1 IALACIPLRFI
12 NTISGDTIMCERWT
26 DTAGTYACNI
36 PFGTYELTPLIGDF
50 TSGDTLT
57 PTCPASGT
65 STITVS
71 SGGVISDFAF
81 ECAKTDYFDAFINAS
96 ANGFVPGDTSLLT
109 IWSGDWFKG
118 FRNSC
123 FARSTT
129 ITLTLDP
136 DLSYVSSYDGTAPTS
151 VSGSVITWALTGA
164 NLNNF
169 RSRIKVATAT
179 SVKLGDTLCSVA
191 HVDTAVGFPD
201 PDLSN
206 NTHHYCR
213 LAGVSSDPNMKEVN
227 PAGKGSAGFIAANVP
242 MTYTIHFQN
251 TGTAP
256 ARGITVIDTL
266 PATLDAASFHLLSST
281 HNCLLYKDGPVL
293 RFRFNDIYL
302 PDSGTDYYGSMGSVT
317 YAIRQAPGLVPGD
330 EIKNRAAIYF
340 DYNEAII
347 TNYTL
352 NTIEFPTRIAAG
364 DAVKARIFPNPA
376 HTEINI
382 ECGTD
387 CSASITDMLGRI
399 VVPRQSSPARQL
411 TIPVINI
418 PAGLYLLQISDDKG
432 NRQNS
437 KIVVRH

>member
-1 IALACIPLRFI
+1 
-12 NTISGDTIMCERWT
+12 M
-26 DTAGTYACNI
+26 
-36 PFGTYELTPLIGDF
+36 
-50 TSGDTLT
+50 T

-71 SGGVISDFAF
+71 SSSFISDFAF
-81 ECAKTDYFDAFINAS
+81 ACGRSDSFDAFIHVS
-96 ANGFVPGDTSLLT
+96 SNGFVPGDTSLVTL
-109 IWSGDWFKG
+109 WSGDWFKG

-129 ITLTLDP
+129 ISLTLDP
-136 DLSYVSSYDGTAPTS
+136 NLSYVSSYDGTAPTS
-151 VSGSVITWALTGA
+151 VSGSVVSWTLSGA

-169 RSRIKVATAT
+169 QSRIKVATDT

-191 HVDTAVGFPD
+191 HVDTATGFPD

-213 LAGVSSDPNMKEVN
+213 QATASFDPNMKEVS
-227 PAGKGSAGFIAANVP
+227 PAGKGSEGFIAAKVP

-266 PATLDAASFHLLSST
+266 PPTLDAASFHLLSST

-317 YAIRQAPGLVPGD
+317 YAIRQAPGLAPGD

-347 TNYTL
+347 TNDTR
-352 NTIEFPTRIAAG
+352 NTIEFPTRIATS

-382 ECGTD
+382 ECAAD
-387 CSASITDMLGRI
+387 CSVSITDLLGRI
-399 VVPRQSSPARQL
+399 VVPRQSSPARQF

-418 PAGLYLLQISDDKG
+418 PTGFYLLQISDDKG

-437 KIVVRH
+437 KIVIQH